1 MRDTEASFARELLAA
16 AHEQRAPSPEAQ
28 AYQDELNTLDAV
40 RPFHKIEGVVQGL
53 IDSLAA
59 GHTTGED
66 ARAHF
71 DCMMEL
77 YTETYFEKQ
86 RLEKAKRETR

>member
-1 MRDTEASFARELLAA
+1 VRDTEANFARELLAA
-16 AHEQRAPSPEAQ
+16 AREHRAPNPEAQ
-28 AYQDELNTLDAV
+28 AYQDELDTLDAV
-40 RPFHKIEGVVQGL
+40 RPFHKIEGVVHGL

-71 DCMMEL
+71 DRMMEL
-77 YTETYFEKQ
+77 YTETHFEKQ
-86 RLEKAKRETR
+86 RLEQAKRKTR